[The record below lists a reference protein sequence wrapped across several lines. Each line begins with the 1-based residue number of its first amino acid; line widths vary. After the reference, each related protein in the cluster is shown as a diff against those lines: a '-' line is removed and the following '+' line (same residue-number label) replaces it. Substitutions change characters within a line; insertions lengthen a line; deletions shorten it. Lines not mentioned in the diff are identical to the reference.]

1 MKFKVKLD
9 SFDKTVKVAELCS
22 KYACDFNIDAKY
34 GRYTVDASSILGLE
48 YLIGHTVEIV
58 PIADENN
65 FNYKRFIH
73 EMEVL
78 IDGTE

>member
-1 MKFKVKLD
+1 M
-9 SFDKTVKVAELCS
+9 
-22 KYACDFNIDAKY
+22 
-34 GRYTVDASSILGLE
+34 DASSIPGLE